1 MIMYG
6 NVSIF
11 VIDIITKIQQKKKEE
26 KIKFYY
32 LNSEKFLN

>member
-6 NVSIF
+6 NISIF
-11 VIDIITKIQQKKKEE
+11 VIDIITKIQQKKKKE